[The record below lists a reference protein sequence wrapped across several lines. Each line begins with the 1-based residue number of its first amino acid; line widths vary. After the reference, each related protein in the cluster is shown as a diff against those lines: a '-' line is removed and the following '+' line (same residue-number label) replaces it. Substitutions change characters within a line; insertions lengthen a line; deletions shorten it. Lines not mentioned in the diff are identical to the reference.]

1 MSGMMMAPSI
11 PGIFLDRDNT
21 LIVDRGYT
29 YRRED
34 FAWVPGAPAA
44 LKRFHDAGLPVFV
57 VTNQGGV
64 GLGIFTERDLQQ
76 FHGYLCAEAKR
87 LGGKITDI
95 AVCLHHPNAT
105 APGFQTPCQC
115 RKPAPGML
123 VQLAKRWR
131 IDLAR
136 SVMIGDRQ
144 SDVDAGLRAGCH
156 SYLFDGDDLDTLG
169 QEVLARHFSHRAL

>member
-1 MSGMMMAPSI
+1 MTPTI

-29 YRRED
+29 HRVED
-34 FAWVPGAPAA
+34 FAWIPGATAA
-44 LKRFHDAGLPVFV
+44 LKRFHDAGLPLFV

-64 GLGIFTERDLQQ
+64 GLGIFTERDLHR
-76 FHGYLCAEAKR
+76 FHRFLCAEVERHGA
-87 LGGKITDI
+87 KITDI

-105 APGFQTPCQC
+105 TPSFQTPCLC

-123 VQLAKRWR
+123 VQLAERWQ

-136 SVMIGDRQ
+136 FVMIGDRQ
-144 SDVDAGLRAGCH
+144 SDVQAGLGAGCH
-156 SYLFDGDDLDTLG
+156 SYLFDGDNLDTLA
-169 QEVLARHFSHRAL
+169 QEVLARHFPHPAV